1 MLSVYYLSLFV
12 PLPSKV
18 PKFKTPF
25 KIFII
30 IEYLNYQ
37 MLHCVSC
44 SNMEDSSVI
53 IETDNVVRPKAC

>member
-1 MLSVYYLSLFV
+1 MLSVYPSLFV
-12 PLPSKV
+12 SLPSKV

-25 KIFII
+25 KILII
-30 IEYLNYQ
+30 IENLNYQ

-44 SNMEDSSVI
+44 RNMEDSSVI